1 MMVMM
6 VLQLTVRKMVEP
18 RKDLLLLE
26 AILPLEEANIIMQVE
41 TVQADTVQQV
51 IRYLLEKTIQFSII
65 VHRGGRRV

>member
-1 MMVMM
+1 MMVTM
-6 VLQLTVRKMVEP
+6 VLLLLVMKMREP
-18 RKDLLLLE
+18 RKDLVLLE

-65 VHRGGRRV
+65 VHRGGRRI

>member
-1 MMVMM
+1 MMVTM
-6 VLQLTVRKMVEP
+6 VLLLLVMKMREP
-18 RKDLLLLE
+18 RKDLLE

-65 VHRGGRRV
+65 VHRGGRRI

>member
-6 VLQLTVRKMVEP
+6 VLQLMVRKMVEP

-65 VHRGGRRV
+65 VHRGGRRI

>member
-65 VHRGGRRV
+65 VHRGGRRI